1 MEENIVLEENNVEQ
15 PKRPQFLTVLCVL
28 SFIWSGLV
36 LLCLL
41 ICLAFSSFIFEALEK
56 LTLDE
61 NTMAAMDENQQKGIQ
76 TLLEVGPGKF
86 AAIIALG
93 MVIYMISLLGVIKM
107 WKLQKWGFYIYSVI
121 NTMSLIYSV
130 ISGSYFMA
138 IISLLFVV
146 MYYKNF
152 KYMNAK

>member
-1 MEENIVLEENNVEQ
+1 MEENITTENNLTEE
-15 PKRPQFLTVLCVL
+15 PKRPQFLTVLCIL
-28 SFIWSGLV
+28 SYIWSGFT

-41 ICLAFSSFIFEALEK
+41 ICLVFSSFIFEALEK

-93 MVIYMISLLGVIKM
+93 IVIYMISLLGVIKM
-107 WKLQKWGFYIYSVI
+107 WKLQKWGFYIYSVV
-121 NTMSLIYSV
+121 NTMGVIYSV

-138 IISLLFVV
+138 IISLLFVI
-146 MYYKNF
+146 MYYTNF
-152 KYMNAK
+152 KHMNSK